1 VCVTGFTAIT
11 GGNARL
17 GTRGMTVTYS
27 SCEPIPWLHQGFQKG
42 EMVVE
47 PKSATTFTRR
57 FLGYE
62 PAAVDAHIDMLAT
75 KQQLLLDDVESLRAR
90 LTGLEDEAAAL
101 RNEVDRLTET
111 SPSPRAV
118 QQRMAKMLRSAV
130 DDISEMQDEAKAE
143 AAALIAK
150 AKAEAEAEQ
159 QKQLEL
165 LADLGEQ
172 VKTRETEYEEAK
184 KKLGA
189 ELDRMSA
196 ETQSAI
202 AEAWQDAE
210 EERAQLIADAKL
222 EAAHHREQAR
232 RAVAEA
238 GQRRIEILE
247 QLMGVYRDLESVP
260 ATLETAYRELKDAD
274 EASAEAPSDQK
285 VSAN

>member
-1 VCVTGFTAIT
+1 
-11 GGNARL
+11 
-17 GTRGMTVTYS
+17 
-27 SCEPIPWLHQGFQKG
+27 
-42 EMVVE
+42 MVVE
-47 PKSATTFTRR
+47 PNSATTFTRR

-101 RNEVDRLTET
+101 RNEVDLLTET

-143 AAALIAK
+143 AAALIAE
-150 AKAEAEAEQ
+150 AKAGAEAEQ
-159 QKQLEL
+159 QKQLGL

-222 EAAHHREQAR
+222 EAAHHRDQAR
-232 RAVAEA
+232 RAVDEA
-238 GQRRIEILE
+238 SQQRIEILE
-247 QLMGVYRDLESVP
+247 QLMGVYRDLEGVP
-260 ATLETAYRELKDAD
+260 ATLESAYQELKNPE
-274 EASAEAPSDQK
+274 EARAEEPSDQK
-285 VSAN
+285 VSTG